1 MRRVLVTGATGF
13 VGTSL
18 MARLAEEPGF
28 ESLGLD
34 LRPPAS
40 PSAASTVRFEQAD
53 LRDEAALERI
63 FAEFRPDAV
72 VHLASIVNPPPGMTR
87 DEMKEIDVGGTAR
100 VIRLCVAHGVRH
112 LTVTTS
118 GAAYGYHAD
127 NAAWLDED
135 CPIRGNVE
143 FPYSDHKRQIEAL
156 LATARAEHPALAQLL
171 LRPGTIL
178 GRTVGNQITALFAK
192 PRVLGVTGYDSPFV
206 FIWDEDVVEILV
218 RGLREARTGTFNLA
232 GDGAMSMREI
242 AAALGKPY
250 MPIPAWALRAALTVL
265 RPLGLVAYG
274 PEQVGFLQHRPV
286 LLNTRL
292 KAEFGY
298 TPRYTSAEA
307 FDALLRAQPNLRGQ
321 P

>member
-18 MARLAEEPGF
+18 MARLAAEPGF
-28 ESLGLD
+28 EAVGVD
-34 LRPPAS
+34 LRAPAQ
-40 PSAASTVRFEQAD
+40 PYKAPTVRFEQAD
-53 LRDEAALERI
+53 LRDEASLERI
-63 FAEFRPDAV
+63 FAEFRPTAV

-87 DEMKEIDVGGTAR
+87 EDMREIDVGGTER
-100 VIRLCVAHGVRH
+100 VVRLCLAHGVSH

-127 NAAWLDED
+127 NPAWLDED
-135 CPIRGNVE
+135 CAIRGNVE
-143 FPYSDHKRQIEAL
+143 FAYSDHKRQIEEL
-156 LATARAEHPALAQLL
+156 LVTARAEHPELAQLL

-178 GRTVGNQITALFAK
+178 GKSVGNQITALFAK
-192 PRVLGVTGYDSPFV
+192 PRVLGVVGYDSPFV
-206 FIWDEDVVEILV
+206 FIWDEDVVEIIV
-218 RGLREARTGTFNLA
+218 RGLRDEKTGCFNLA

-265 RPLGLVAYG
+265 HPLGVVPYG

-286 LLNTRL
+286 LSNARL
-292 KAEFGY
+292 KAGFGY

-307 FDALLRAQPNLRGQ
+307 FAELLRAQPNLRAGA
-321 P
+321 